1 VRETTPLRPASEL
14 RRAGADE
21 LRAPD
26 RSPREMSAN
35 ERPSSP
41 GARASSAIQPVA
53 RRWRP
58 GPGGTVLVMIGPV
71 TRDAIPAL
79 CERAR
84 RLLEGCDA
92 GSVACDVGALA
103 EPDGVTI
110 DALARLQLTARRL
123 GHRVELRRACEEL
136 GDLLTLTGLLE
147 ILTGGGAPVASA
159 VEAWREPELREQ
171 VLRIEEEADPPDP
184 TVGDLQDL
192 Q

>member
-1 VRETTPLRPASEL
+1 MTAI
-14 RRAGADE
+14 
-21 LRAPD
+21 
-26 RSPREMSAN
+26 
-35 ERPSSP
+35 ERPSSAD
-41 GARASSAIQPVA
+41 ARASSAIQPVA

-84 RLLEGCDA
+84 GLLEGCDA
-92 GSVACDVGALA
+92 GPVACDVGALDD
-103 EPDGVTI
+103 PDAITI

-123 GHRVELRRACEEL
+123 GYRVELRRACEEL
-136 GDLLTLTGLLE
+136 EDLLTLTGLLGV
-147 ILTGGGAPVASA
+147 LTGGGALVASA
-159 VEAWREPELREQ
+159 VEAWGEPELREQ
-171 VLRIEEEADPPDP
+171 VLRVEEEADPRDL